1 MLKKSIYSIGC
12 ALFVFSGL
20 QGVAQSTENPQKIA
34 QPELW
39 NWYNLDPSEDKIS
52 GMSVEKAYKMVEGK
66 PSKEVIVAVLDSGVE
81 SDHPDLKEN
90 MWVNKGEIPKNG
102 IDDDGNGYIDDV
114 HGWNFL
120 GNGDGE
126 VIVYENIEYV
136 RMLRKYIEQFEE
148 VDEDEVSSDQK
159 EDFEQYQEFKE
170 KQTKD
175 LEKAIKEYNQMNSLL
190 TNAIAADKNIKSYL
204 QKDEYTLEELRAI
217 KVDSDAMKK
226 STGLIKLLNL
236 IGLPLEELRD
246 YVEHLEAKKDYWYNL
261 DYDARLIVGDD
272 ASDISDSI
280 YGNER
285 VEGEHTSHGTH
296 VAGIIGAIRGN
307 GQGVDGVATNVKIM
321 AVRVVP
327 DGDERDKDVAM
338 GIRYAVNNG
347 AKIINMSFG
356 KGHSPHKKMV
366 DDAIQ
371 YAEKNGVLIVHAA
384 GNDSKDNDKEIHYP
398 TNILLSGD
406 TLTSNYMIVGAN
418 SKSRKKDLVGAFS
431 NFGDETVDLF
441 APGVDVYST
450 YPDGEYAVNSG
461 TSMACPA
468 ASGVAALVWSYYPEL
483 SVEQLKEV
491 LVKSVYVP
499 KRRKVTNPSSIG
511 KRKVKFEELSKTGGI
526 INAAKAMELAAQMKS

>member
-1 MLKKSIYSIGC
+1 MLSS
-12 ALFVFSGL
+12 L
-20 QGVAQSTENPQKIA
+20 QSVAQSTENPQKVA

-39 NWYNLDPSEDKIS
+39 NWYNLDPADDKIS
-52 GMSVEKAYKMVEGK
+52 GMSVEKAYQMMKGK
-66 PSKEVIVAVLDSGVE
+66 PSKEVVVAVLDSGVE
-81 SDHPDLKEN
+81 SDHPDLKDN

-120 GNGDGE
+120 GNDEGE
-126 VIVYENIEYV
+126 VIVYENIEYI
-136 RMLRKYIEQFEE
+136 RMLRAYSEQFSNIDADTVPTDKQEE
-148 VDEDEVSSDQK
+148 YR
-159 EDFEQYQEFKE
+159 QYLEFKE
-170 KQTKD
+170 KQAKD
-175 LEKAIKEYNQMNSLL
+175 IEKANNEYKQMNSLL
-190 TNAIAADKNIKSYL
+190 ANANAADKNIKSYL
-204 QKDEYTLEELRAI
+204 QKDEYTIEELKAI
-217 KVDSDAMKK
+217 KVDSDVMKK
-226 STGLIKLLNL
+226 STGLIKVLNL
-236 IGLPLEELRD
+236 MGLPLKDLRD

-272 ASDISDSI
+272 ASDVSDSI

-285 VEGEHTSHGTH
+285 VGGEHTSHGTH
-296 VAGIIGAIRGN
+296 VAGIIGAVRGN
-307 GQGVDGVATNVKIM
+307 GQGIDGVATDVKIM

-347 AKIINMSFG
+347 AQIINMSFG
-356 KGHSPHKKMV
+356 KGHSPYKKMV
-366 DDAIQ
+366 DEAIQ

-384 GNDSKDNDKEIHYP
+384 GNASKDNDQEIHYP

-418 SKSRKKDLVGAFS
+418 SKSRKKDLVGNFS

-450 YPDGEYAVNSG
+450 YPNGEYAVNSG

-491 LVKSVYVP
+491 LVKSVYIP
-499 KRRKVTNPSSIG
+499 KRRKVLNPSAKG

-526 INAAKAMELAAQMKS
+526 INAAKAMELAAQMAN